1 MNVYSYYITFILNVN
16 IKEDFMENFSK
27 TLKQYR
33 ELHGVTQKQMAE
45 WLEMTPN
52 AYQKYELGTRE
63 PNLTTLIKIADI
75 LEVSL
80 DDLVGRIFSKPSL
93 MDSK

>member
-1 MNVYSYYITFILNVN
+1 
-16 IKEDFMENFSK
+16 MENFSK

-33 ELHGVTQKQMAE
+33 ELHGVTQKQMAK

-75 LEVSL
+75 LDVSL